1 MDHPN
6 RLGSPSFQRVVK
18 GLVDLHRLIAAGK
31 EDSPEAE
38 SVRDAMDAPWFV
50 LDPAE
55 KERAQWLSEDLY
67 SISDPTSTT
76 DQREMNVEAQQ
87 QYNDAWEAFH
97 DRDWDRSLALL
108 RRCQDS
114 ISPALLSYFR
124 GRIWAAAGHPVVASI
139 FHGHAAE
146 IDPTRANYRA
156 IYLAVLAEADPEKAA
171 RLAAEVL
178 ADDGNYAPIVVAR
191 AAQIRLHEAGDAA
204 TSESVQCLRSLIPI
218 LERNLARIE
227 QDEGTPEQA
236 TALYTSLGI
245 LGFCQERLGNAGA
258 AVHYYSLGL
267 QARPEDDAL
276 LVARGILLYGSDP
289 RALVDFEQAANLGS
303 PLVWPYLFLAHHF
316 LVSQQYDKCLSACET
331 GLEKQ
336 GSNVAKSQLQEF
348 MAISRAEL
356 GFPPEF
362 VKAAFEAALRL
373 DPSNE
378 LARQNQAAFE
388 TSLGAQPTASPR
400 AWHQRSAMVLKRLG
414 MVERWAA

>member
-6 RLGSPSFQRVVK
+6 RLGSPSFQRVAR

-67 SISDPTSTT
+67 SISDPPSTT
-76 DQREMNVEAQQ
+76 DQREMNAEAQQ
-87 QYNDAWEAFH
+87 QFNEAMEAFQE
-97 DRDWDRSLALL
+97 REWDRSLALL
-108 RRCQDS
+108 RRCQDC
-114 ISPALLSYFR
+114 ISPALLSYLR
-124 GRIWAAAGHPVVASI
+124 GRIWSGAGHPEVASV
-139 FHGHAAE
+139 FHGHAARK
-146 IDPTRANYRA
+146 DPTRANYLA
-156 IYLAVLAEADPEKAA
+156 IYLAVLTEVDPEEAS
-171 RLAAEVL
+171 RLAGEVL
-178 ADDGNYAPIVVAR
+178 ADEGKYAPIVVSR
-191 AAQIRLHEAGDAA
+191 AAQIRFHEAGDAA
-204 TSESVQCLRSLIPI
+204 TSESVRLLRNLIPI
-218 LERNLARIE
+218 LERNLGRIE
-227 QDEGTPEQA
+227 QDEGTPSRSL
-236 TALYTSLGI
+236 ALHTSLGI

-267 QARPEDDAL
+267 QAKPEDDAL

-331 GLEKQ
+331 GLEKR
-336 GSNVAKSQLQEF
+336 GSDAAKSQLREW

-356 GFPPEF
+356 GFRPEF
-362 VKAAFEAALRL
+362 VRADFEAALRL

-378 LARQNQAAFE
+378 LARRNQAAFE
-388 TSLGAQPTASPR
+388 ASLGTQPASSPG